1 MTEELYRQID
11 VLQEEFE
18 AGLDEEERNIA
29 MDEWWEYRRSFREGK
44 AKVRTLIIE
53 RQVVDVIPGS
63 TRSEERKLYHDSNY
77 RSFMAT
83 LIGAAFDAIRGLS
96 AANQKL
102 KERPQVVVREQILS
116 FFRNLG
122 RSTEFCA
129 ILDEYLR
136 PVVLKHFWTATYCR
150 KCFVENLMLHM
161 YEVVNGSSTFN
172 TAVETVGFDL
182 ALS

>member
-1 MTEELYRQID
+1 MKLVIGKERAAVSEIEEQLRMTEELYRQID

-83 LIGAAFDAIRGLS
+83 
-96 AANQKL
+96 
-102 KERPQVVVREQILS
+102 
-116 FFRNLG
+116 
-122 RSTEFCA
+122 
-129 ILDEYLR
+129 
-136 PVVLKHFWTATYCR
+136 
-150 KCFVENLMLHM
+150 
-161 YEVVNGSSTFN
+161 
-172 TAVETVGFDL
+172 
-182 ALS
+182 